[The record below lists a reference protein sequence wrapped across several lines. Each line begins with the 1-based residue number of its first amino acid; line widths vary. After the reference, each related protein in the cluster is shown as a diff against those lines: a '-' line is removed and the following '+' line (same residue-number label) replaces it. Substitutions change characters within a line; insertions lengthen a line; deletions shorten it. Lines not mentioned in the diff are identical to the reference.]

1 MTGATRRLAGAA
13 CAAAATLAL
22 APAASA
28 DPPSLDRPTI
38 SMERALLAAQ
48 VDPGRPGTGIT
59 RGAKSSVIRIER
71 RLRRKGL
78 LEKRFVDG
86 HFGSSTRSAYAAW
99 QRRLGFAGLGAN
111 GLPGE
116 TSLRRLAGARYR
128 VVRVVSVGPRRN
140 VGGHTL
146 NRRTNRM
153 KIAAAKRLG
162 NCRWTITQGSY
173 TPGVS
178 QSAHTHDGGG
188 ALDLDVTQGCG
199 TRRKAV
205 RALRKVGF
213 AAWFRPA
220 NPGVWNAHIHAIAV
234 NDTDMHPEAADQV
247 SEYYRGG
254 DGLAGDAPDSGPKVK
269 KITWEQYRRQRN

>member
-1 MTGATRRLAGAA
+1 MTGATRRLVGAA

-28 DPPSLDRPTI
+28 DPPSLDRPRI
-38 SMERALLAAQ
+38 NMERALLAAQ

-59 RGAKSSVIRIER
+59 RGAKGSVLRIER

-78 LEKRFVDG
+78 LAKRFVDG
-86 HFGSSTRSAYAAW
+86 HFGGSTRSAYSAW
-99 QRRLGFAGLGAN
+99 QRRLGFSGLSAN
-111 GLPGE
+111 GLPRE
-116 TSLRRLAGARYR
+116 TSLKRLAGARYR
-128 VVRVVSVGPRRN
+128 VVRVVTVGPRRN

-153 KIAAAKRLG
+153 KMAAANRLG
-162 NCRWTITQGSY
+162 NCKWAITQGSY
-173 TPGVS
+173 NPGVS

-188 ALDLDVTQGCG
+188 ALDLNVARGCG
-199 TRRKAV
+199 TRPHAV

-213 AAWFRPA
+213 AAWFRPD

-234 NDTDMHPEAADQV
+234 GDTDLHPEAADQV

-254 DGLAGDAPDSGPKVK
+254 DGLAGSAPDNGPKVK
-269 KITWEQYRRQRN
+269 KITWEQYKRQRN